1 MYGSY
6 ARGDFDADSYIDIA
20 AIIKGYRQ
28 TLQID
33 LKKEWYI
40 SSDLELEYETIVSPM
55 RSRECSRSAHRGR
68 CGCV

>member
-6 ARGDFDADSYIDIA
+6 ALGDFDADSYIDIA

-55 RSRECSRSAHRGR
+55 RNRERRRSAHKRR
-68 CGCV
+68 RRSA

>member
-6 ARGDFDADSYIDIA
+6 ALGDFDADSYIDIA

-28 TLQID
+28 ILQID

-55 RSRECSRSAHRGR
+55 RNRERRRSAHKRR
-68 CGCV
+68 RRSA

>member
-6 ARGDFDADSYIDIA
+6 ALGDFDADSYIDIA

-28 TLQID
+28 ILQIY

-55 RSRECSRSAHRGR
+55 RSGEGSRSAHKRR
-68 CGCV
+68 CRSE

>member
-6 ARGDFDADSYIDIA
+6 ALGDFDADSYIDIA

-28 TLQID
+28 ILQID

-55 RSRECSRSAHRGR
+55 RSRECSRSAHRVRRG
-68 CGCV
+68 CG

>member
-6 ARGDFDADSYIDIA
+6 ALGDFDADSYIDIA

-55 RSRECSRSAHRGR
+55 RSRECSRSAHRVR
-68 CGCV
+68 RGCV

>member
-6 ARGDFDADSYIDIA
+6 ALGDFDADSYIDIA

-28 TLQID
+28 ILQID

-55 RSRECSRSAHRGR
+55 RSRECSRSAHRVR
-68 CGCV
+68 RGCV

>member
-6 ARGDFDADSYIDIA
+6 ALGDFDADSYIDIA

-55 RSRECSRSAHRGR
+55 RSRECSRFAHRG
-68 CGCV
+68 GCRSA

>member
-6 ARGDFDADSYIDIA
+6 ALGDFDADSYIDIA

-55 RSRECSRSAHRGR
+55 RIRECSRSAHRVRRG
-68 CGCV
+68 CG